1 LGVLGMGISA
11 ATMLMTI
18 NGLCLCE
25 LLNRP
30 LKGWTQRIGS
40 LIVAPGAL
48 AAIFWT
54 RPAPWLAMPTSVFC
68 IILLPI
74 AYIAFSLLMNQKVM
88 LGDNMPQG
96 GKRIL
101 WNVLMIIA
109 TAIATLVSI
118 WSLWSRLG
126 RWSIA
131 VIVAFVGLILVVH
144 FMQKAK
150 RSAATT

>member
-1 LGVLGMGISA
+1 
-11 ATMLMTI
+11 
-18 NGLCLCE
+18 
-25 LLNRP
+25 
-30 LKGWTQRIGS
+30 
-40 LIVAPGAL
+40 
-48 AAIFWT
+48 
-54 RPAPWLAMPTSVFC
+54 MPTSVFC

-74 AYIAFSLLMNQKVM
+74 AYIAFLLLMNQKAM

-101 WNVLMIIA
+101 WNVLMVIA

-131 VIVAFVGLILVVH
+131 VIVAFVGSILVVH
-144 FMQKAK
+144 FIRKAK
-150 RSAATT
+150 GQTATA